1 MYKEPW
7 FDISEYPEEHKLAL
21 ETELKKELGSNHSLF
36 GKRVN
41 LLAKREDRDDLLL
54 KSGSTFYIVHLTW
67 IGVEESSGYPLIDA
81 FETELELEVRLTE
94 DSLYF

>member
-1 MYKEPW
+1 MFKEPW
-7 FDISEYPEEHKLAL
+7 SDISEYPKEHKLAL
-21 ETELKKELGSNHSLF
+21 ETELKKELGKNHSLL
-36 GKRVN
+36 GNSVN

-67 IGVEESSGYPLIDA
+67 SGSEESAGYPLIDV
-81 FETELELEVRLTE
+81 FETELELEARLAE